1 MTNDIKKL
9 WRETMEDYNHNI
21 CDDETKLLEEIVRLG
36 FNSSAASIV
45 ASNKRKTIF
54 RKKKE
59 KKERK
64 TKMMSQSIANPH
76 LIGSELEKRA
86 IELRNSK
93 E

>member
-1 MTNDIKKL
+1 VTNDIKKL
-9 WRETMEDYNHNI
+9 WRETMENYNHDI

-86 IELRNSK
+86 IELRNSN